1 MTLRI
6 IIFLLLVLSASKSEA
21 QIKKA
26 FKFST
31 FYVAANGGTSLSDED
46 VYSVEGS
53 TLIYDTIFTPY
64 DYSLTMGIRKIKR
77 FGYEGSTPFKDGTET
92 SFSDAANVGLSPF
105 EFLFEVDYK
114 RQEGIEYFD
123 QQHFVRYVDDRW
135 LAKVEYIVDGFAD
148 IEYFEST
155 QRLRLNGK
163 NKLSFN
169 LGAVQRLAE
178 PYGYDPLEE
187 WSFEKNTLHMFSYRR
202 GL

>member
-155 QRLRLNGK
+155 QRLKIKR
-163 NKLSFN
+163 
-169 LGAVQRLAE
+169 QE
-178 PYGYDPLEE
+178 
-187 WSFEKNTLHMFSYRR
+187 
-202 GL
+202 